1 MREDDPL
8 FPHHLFALTDS
19 EAEAEDHALRYLF
32 RHDPDD
38 VIFFFRMWLEKN
50 NKVEAYRALRYMKA
64 SNTDASLIE
73 SADFQRLFVESVV
86 YQVEDGKWTLHK
98 ILLGREKY
106 STPNSLPPP
115 ADLPAALENNT
126 KERVY
131 HVPSAL
137 WDVAKASSAVKNMQD
152 ASYPPCVIAYV
163 LHEWFRSK
171 QTYKQIGALLH
182 DAEGR
187 SDPER
192 GKGDSSCGRRGKKLV
207 VEGRNRSITTD

>member
-106 STPNSLPPP
+106 STPNSLPLP
-115 ADLPAALENNT
+115 ADPPTAPENNT
-126 KERVY
+126 EERVY
-131 HVPSAL
+131 HVPRAL
-137 WDVAKASSAVKNMQD
+137 WGVAKASDAVKNMQG
-152 ASYPPCVIAYV
+152 ASHPACVIAYV
-163 LHEWFRSK
+163 LYECLK
-171 QTYKQIGALLH
+171 QKYKKIGELLH

-187 SDPER
+187 RDAER
-192 GKGDSSCGRRGKKLV
+192 GKSDSACGRRGKKLV
-207 VEGRNRSITTD
+207 VEGGSRTIATD